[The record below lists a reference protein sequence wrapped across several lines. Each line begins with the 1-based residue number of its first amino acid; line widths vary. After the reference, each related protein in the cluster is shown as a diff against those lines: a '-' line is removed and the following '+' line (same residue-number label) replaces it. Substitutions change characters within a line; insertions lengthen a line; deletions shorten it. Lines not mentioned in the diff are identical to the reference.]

1 MAITPKGVSPK
12 DMAMEEMFSA
22 KAPMAPK
29 APMPMEMEEEQGDYS
44 GTVEKVS
51 TEEGPMGGATR
62 ITIRWDSPMPTDYTV
77 GQRVTVS
84 PEEMN
89 EGPED
94 EELNAVQE

>member
-1 MAITPKGVSPK
+1 MKPMKGVSPK

-22 KAPMAPK
+22 KAAPK
-29 APMPMEMEEEQGDYS
+29 APMPMEKDLEEEDYT

-62 ITIRWDSPMPTDYTV
+62 ITIRWDSPMPTNYTV
-77 GQRVTVS
+77 GQRVSVS

-89 EGPED
+89 MED
-94 EELNAVQE
+94 EEVEEDAVQE